1 MQTNGRAEGYMEES
15 GAPRHPET
23 KDMAQAKEIQKQTVQ
38 AKDMVQAKVS
48 DTWES
53 HDR

>member
-23 KDMAQAKEIQKQTVQ
+23 KGMVQAKEIQKHIVQ
-38 AKDMVQAKVS
+38 AKDKVQAKVS
-48 DTWES
+48 ETWES